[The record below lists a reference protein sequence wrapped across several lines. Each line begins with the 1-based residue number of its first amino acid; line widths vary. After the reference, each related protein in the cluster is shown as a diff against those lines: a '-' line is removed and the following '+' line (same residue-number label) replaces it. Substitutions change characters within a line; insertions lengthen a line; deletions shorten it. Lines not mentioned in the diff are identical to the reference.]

1 MIVLGLTGSI
11 GMGKS
16 TAAKMFRRLGVPVHD
31 ADAAVHRLLA
41 RGGRAVSA
49 VDAAFPGTIVEGA
62 VDRRLLGQRVF
73 GNPDA
78 LRRLEK
84 IIHPLVRQDSERF
97 LRRQRLRRAPVVVLD
112 IPLLF
117 EGRSERRCDAVLVVT
132 APTFLQR
139 LRVLSR
145 PGMTVEKFA
154 AILRQQTPDREKRRK
169 ADFVVD
175 TGLGKR
181 YTLRQLARIVKM
193 LRGNARNR
201 PRHRNDRARS
211 R

>member
-1 MIVLGLTGSI
+1 
-11 GMGKS
+11 
-16 TAAKMFRRLGVPVHD
+16 
-31 ADAAVHRLLA
+31 
-41 RGGRAVSA
+41 
-49 VDAAFPGTIVEGA
+49 A

-73 GNPDA
+73 GKPEA

-97 LRRQRLRRAPVVVLD
+97 LRRQRFRRAPVVVLD

-117 EGRSERRCDAVLVVT
+117 EGGSERRCDAVLVVT
-132 APTFLQR
+132 APAFLQR
-139 LRVLSR
+139 ARVLSR
-145 PGMTVEKFA
+145 PGMTEEKFA
-154 AILRQQTPDREKRRK
+154 AILRQQTPDREKRRR

-181 YTLRQLARIVKM
+181 YTLRQLARIIKM

-201 PRHRNDRARS
+201 PRHRNHRARS